1 MIAKN
6 SMQLKAKIKKRA
18 KESNIRAQLVMQTYM
33 LERLLKRISLSRYKE
48 NFILKGGFL
57 IAAIVGLNTRAT
69 KDLDTT
75 IKGLKLT
82 HEVVRDVFTEVCQIK
97 AQDNLKYE
105 LTDIA
110 NIREKDRYAGIRVKF
125 KATYETLC
133 VPLFIDIT
141 AGDKIT
147 PKEVSFKLPSMF
159 DKESIEVFA
168 YNFETLLAEKLE
180 TIISRGI
187 VNTRPRDFYD
197 VFILVKLNK
206 ADLNYD
212 ILKQALNATGKRR
225 DSLNYLK
232 NYKEII
238 AQIKNDKDMTGFWR
252 GYQREFNYAR
262 DIDFKAICQIIAKLL
277 DELGF

>member
-1 MIAKN
+1 VIAKN
-6 SMQLKAKIKKRA
+6 SMQLKAMIKKRA

-57 IAAIVGLNTRAT
+57 IAAIVGLNSRAT
-69 KDLDTT
+69 KDIDTT
-75 IKGLKLT
+75 IKGLKLN
-82 HEVVRDVFTEVCQIK
+82 HEIVREVFTEVCQVK
-97 AQDNLKYE
+97 TQDNLKYE

-125 KATYETLC
+125 KASYETLC

-147 PKEVSFKLPSMF
+147 PKEVSFMLPAMF

-197 VFILVKLNK
+197 VFILVKLHK
-206 ADLNYD
+206 TDLNYD
-212 ILKQALNATGKRR
+212 ILKQALNATSKRR
-225 DSLNYLK
+225 ESLNFLK
-232 NYKEII
+232 NHKEII
-238 AQIKNDKDMTGFWR
+238 AQIKNDKDMVLILKESSRYFL
-252 GYQREFNYAR
+252 REFYQNQSLVTMS
-262 DIDFKAICQIIAKLL
+262 F
-277 DELGF
+277 

>member
-6 SMQLKAKIKKRA
+6 SMQLKAMIKKRA

-33 LERLLKRISLSRYKE
+33 LERLLKRISLSRYKG

-82 HEVVRDVFTEVCQIK
+82 HEVVREVFTEVCQIK

-110 NIREKDRYAGIRVKF
+110 NIREADRYAGIRVKF
-125 KATYETLC
+125 KGTYETLC

-147 PKEVSFKLPSMF
+147 PEEVSFKIPSMF

-168 YNFETLLAEKLE
+168 YNLETVLAEKLE
-180 TIISRGI
+180 TIFSRGI

-197 VFILVKLNK
+197 VFILVKLHK
-206 ADLNYD
+206 TDLNYD

-225 DSLNYLK
+225 GSLNFLK
-232 NYKEII
+232 NYKEIM
-238 AQIKNDKDMTGFWR
+238 AQINNDKDMTGFWR

-262 DIDFKAICQIIAKLL
+262 ETEFNEICEVITNLL

>member
-1 MIAKN
+1 
-6 SMQLKAKIKKRA
+6 MQLKAMIKKRA

-33 LERLLKRISLSRYKE
+33 LERLLKRISLSRYKG

-82 HEVVRDVFTEVCQIK
+82 HEVVREVFTEVCQIK

-110 NIREKDRYAGIRVKF
+110 NIREADRYAGIRVKF
-125 KATYETLC
+125 KGTYETLC

-147 PKEVSFKLPSMF
+147 PEEVSFKIPSMF

-168 YNFETLLAEKLE
+168 YNLETVLAEKLE
-180 TIISRGI
+180 TIFSRGI

-197 VFILVKLNK
+197 VFILVKLHK
-206 ADLNYD
+206 TDLNYD

-225 DSLNYLK
+225 GSLNFLK
-232 NYKEII
+232 NYKEIM
-238 AQIKNDKDMTGFWR
+238 AQINNDKDMTGFWR

-262 DIDFKAICQIIAKLL
+262 ETEFNEICEVITNLL